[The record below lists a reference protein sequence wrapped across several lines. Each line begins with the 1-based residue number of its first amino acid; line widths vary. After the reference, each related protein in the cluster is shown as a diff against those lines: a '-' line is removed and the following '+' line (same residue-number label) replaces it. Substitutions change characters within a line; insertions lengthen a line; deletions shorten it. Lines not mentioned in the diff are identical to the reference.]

1 MIALQNCQNTSKAKN
16 SFYLNLRPNNPKKM
30 FGKEAN
36 IWKLIFV
43 DSPSSKKIYT
53 LG

>member
-1 MIALQNCQNTSKAKN
+1 MIAFQNCQNTSETFKK
-16 SFYLNLRPNNPKKM
+16 FYVNLKPNNPQKL
-30 FGKEAN
+30 FAKEAN